1 MSTRFVS
8 RWVAVVAAVVA
19 VTCLSSTAQAQEPPE
34 GALARILGGGRAEV
48 TNDDGGFL
56 PAGAVTE
63 FSVNVWVDD
72 PILGDTGRFVCFV
85 QGGEGGFVADI
96 TGAEVLPDDSVL
108 LTGLATC
115 VLSPIGLEVFFD
127 EPVTICVFDGGPDVG
142 GFDVLFDNFA
152 VLGADEETVINGRIN
167 IFIND

>member
-1 MSTRFVS
+1 MSMRFES
-8 RWVAVVAAVVA
+8 RWVAVIVAVA
-19 VTCLSSTAQAQEPPE
+19 VTCVSSTTQAEPPE
-34 GALARILGGGRAEV
+34 GALALVQGGGRAVV

-63 FSVNVWVDD
+63 FGVHAWIDD
-72 PILGDTGRFVCFV
+72 PILGDTGTFVCFV

-96 TGAEVLPDDSVL
+96 TGAEVLSDDSVL
-108 LTGLATC
+108 LTGFATC
-115 VLSPIGLEVFFD
+115 VLAPIGLEVFFD
-127 EPVTICVFDGGPDVG
+127 EPVTIRVYAGGPEVG